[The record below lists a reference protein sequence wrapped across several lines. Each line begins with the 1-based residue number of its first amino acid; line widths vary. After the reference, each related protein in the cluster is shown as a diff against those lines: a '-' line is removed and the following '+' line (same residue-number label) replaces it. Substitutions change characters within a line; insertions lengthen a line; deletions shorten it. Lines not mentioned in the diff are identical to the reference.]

1 MKEFIRDIA
10 IALVI
15 GFIILQFVK
24 PTVVKEF
31 SMMPTLHEND
41 YIFLSKQA
49 YRMHEP
55 EFGDIIVFHTDLTTA
70 AGREKLLIKRV
81 IGVPGDT
88 LSIKDGVVYRNG
100 EALQEDYILEGYT
113 SGDIAKIEIP
123 EGKVFAM
130 GDNRLNSLDSRS
142 PQVGLIEID
151 EIMGKAVLRVFP
163 FSQFGLLDTI
173 EE

>member
-1 MKEFIRDIA
+1 MKELIRDIV

-15 GFIILQFVK
+15 GIIILQFVK
-24 PTVVKEF
+24 PTIVKEY
-31 SMMPTLHEND
+31 SMQPTLNQND

-70 AGREKLLIKRV
+70 AGKEKLLIKRV
-81 IGVPGDT
+81 IGLPGDS

-100 EALQEDYILEGYT
+100 VALEEDYTLEGYT
-113 SGDIAKIEIP
+113 SGDIAKIDIP

-142 PQVGLIEID
+142 PKVGLVEID
-151 EIMGKAVLRVFP
+151 DIMGKAVLRVFP

-173 EE
+173 E

>member
-1 MKEFIRDIA
+1 
-10 IALVI
+10 
-15 GFIILQFVK
+15 
-24 PTVVKEF
+24 
-31 SMMPTLHEND
+31 
-41 YIFLSKQA
+41 
-49 YRMHEP
+49 
-55 EFGDIIVFHTDLTTA
+55 
-70 AGREKLLIKRV
+70 
-81 IGVPGDT
+81 
-88 LSIKDGVVYRNG
+88 
-100 EALQEDYILEGYT
+100 
-113 SGDIAKIEIP
+113 